1 MIEFVRR
8 HWLTQLWRLRSHML
22 CHEQAADPG
31 EPLAVQSYSK
41 GLSSRR
47 PDALRSN
54 PGSGEDQG
62 LHSAVRQREDESLCL
77 YLLFDSDPQ
86 LIRRG
91 PPTLDSSG
99 ILCPPIQCSSHP
111 ETPTHRHTQEWSLTI
126 HLGPPWPRHVT
137 HRANPP
143 SRQHVPPARFSLG
156 LPPNSANGLSGK
168 LDLSSGFW
176 PCSWPLCWQHRVP
189 KGRSRPERG
198 RLTRAVSR
206 WSDGTKDIR
215 SVSSAH
221 ILSVWGGISP
231 RRGWIIKEGV
241 RWASL
246 CLKYTCNYLVH
257 GFSFLR

>member
-1 MIEFVRR
+1 
-8 HWLTQLWRLRSHML
+8 ML

-111 ETPTHRHTQEWSLTI
+111 ETPTHRHTQE
-126 HLGPPWPRHVT
+126 
-137 HRANPP
+137 
-143 SRQHVPPARFSLG
+143 
-156 LPPNSANGLSGK
+156 
-168 LDLSSGFW
+168 
-176 PCSWPLCWQHRVP
+176 
-189 KGRSRPERG
+189 
-198 RLTRAVSR
+198 
-206 WSDGTKDIR
+206 
-215 SVSSAH
+215 
-221 ILSVWGGISP
+221 
-231 RRGWIIKEGV
+231 
-241 RWASL
+241 
-246 CLKYTCNYLVH
+246 
-257 GFSFLR
+257 